1 MPTDAELRTVRDH
14 LLTLHKALLDAERGR
29 YEKAYGPVRSP
40 GEMLQLVLG
49 NEHFAWLRTYSGLI
63 VRIDE
68 WLASDERVA
77 GEAEAFW
84 NEALV
89 LTTPADVPDDTA
101 AGRYRGLLDTVPTVA
116 AQHASIRKVLGLIDP
131 GDGTRRLPA

>member
-1 MPTDAELRTVRDH
+1 MATDAQLRSVRDH
-14 LLTLHKALLDAERGR
+14 LLTLHKALLDAERAR

-68 WLASDERVA
+68 WLASDDRVPGDA
-77 GEAEAFW
+77 RAFW
-84 NEALV
+84 DEALA
-89 LTTPADVPDDTA
+89 LTTPAEQPDESP
-101 AGRYRGLLDTVPTVA
+101 AGRYRMFVDEVPKVA
-116 AQHASIRKVLGLIDP
+116 AEHAATRAALG
-131 GDGTRRLPA
+131 GH

>member
-1 MPTDAELRTVRDH
+1 MPTASQLRTVRDH
-14 LLTLHKALLDAERGR
+14 LLTLHKALLDAERAR

-68 WLASDERVA
+68 WLAADDPSN

-84 NEALV
+84 KEAID
-89 LTTPADVPDDTA
+89 LTTPAESPEESP
-101 AGRYRGLLDTVPTVA
+101 AGRYRLFVDEVPRVA
-116 AQHASIRKVLGLIDP
+116 AEHAATRAALGQP
-131 GDGTRRLPA
+131 

>member
-1 MPTDAELRTVRDH
+1 MPTPTQLRTVRDH
-14 LLTLHKALLDAERGR
+14 LLTLHKALLDAERAK

-49 NEHFAWLRTYSGLI
+49 NEHFAWLRPYSGLI

-68 WLASDERVA
+68 WFADDDASQ

-84 NEALV
+84 NEANA
-89 LTTPADVPDDTA
+89 LTTPADVADESP
-101 AGRYRGLLDTVPTVA
+101 AGRYRLFLDEVPKVA
-116 AQHASIRKVLGLIDP
+116 TEHAVVRAALG
-131 GDGTRRLPA
+131 RQM

>member
-1 MPTDAELRTVRDH
+1 MPTDTQLRTVREL
-14 LLTLHKALLDAERGR
+14 LLTLHKALLDAERAK

-68 WLASDERVA
+68 WFAADDA
-77 GEAEAFW
+77 TAAEADAFW
-84 NEALV
+84 SEAIA
-89 LTTPADVPDDTA
+89 LTTPAAAPDESP
-101 AGRYRGLLDTVPTVA
+101 AGRYRTLIEAVPNVA
-116 AQHASIRKVLGLIDP
+116 AQHAAIRSALGARD
-131 GDGTRRLPA
+131 LPPR

>member
-1 MPTDAELRTVRDH
+1 MPTDRQLRDVREH
-14 LLTLHKALLDAERGR
+14 LLTLHKALLDAERAS

-68 WLASDERVA
+68 WLASDDAEA
-77 GEAEAFW
+77 GEADAFW
-84 NEALV
+84 SEAIA
-89 LTTPADVPDDTA
+89 LTTPADAPDESPG
-101 AGRYRGLLDTVPTVA
+101 GRYRVLIDQVPNVA
-116 AQHASIRKVLGLIDP
+116 AEHAAIRAVLGRP
-131 GDGTRRLPA
+131 